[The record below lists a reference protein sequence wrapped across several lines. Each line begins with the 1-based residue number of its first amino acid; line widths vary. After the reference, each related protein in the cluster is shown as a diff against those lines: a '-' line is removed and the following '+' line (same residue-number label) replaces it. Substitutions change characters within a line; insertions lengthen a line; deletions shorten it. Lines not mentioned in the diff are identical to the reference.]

1 MVRAIEMSCNSVK
14 VEESVGLIDKIDKVR
29 ESRDA
34 PACSL
39 ERLERKT
46 AGAGA
51 WVSESIKPLLENSR
65 TPMMN

>member
-1 MVRAIEMSCNSVK
+1 MVRAIEISCNSVK
-14 VEESVGLIDKIDKVR
+14 VEEFVGLIDKIDKVR

-51 WVSESIKPLLENSR
+51 
-65 TPMMN
+65 

>member
-1 MVRAIEMSCNSVK
+1 MVRAIEISCNSVK
-14 VEESVGLIDKIDKVR
+14 VEEFVGLIDKIDKVR

-51 WVSESIKPLLENSR
+51 WVSESISPLFENSR
-65 TPMMN
+65 LLMMY